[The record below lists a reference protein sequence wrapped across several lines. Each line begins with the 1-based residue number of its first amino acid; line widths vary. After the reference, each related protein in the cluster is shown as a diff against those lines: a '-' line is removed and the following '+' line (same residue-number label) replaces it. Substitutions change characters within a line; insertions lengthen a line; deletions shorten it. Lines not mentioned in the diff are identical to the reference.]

1 MISGGNAMNFN
12 KTLAL
17 VIALLM
23 LSTCLSGCSV
33 VGRLLEKEEKVAVNS
48 TPAETEP
55 LETEPPIYDT
65 VEYTTEKVDYSIY
78 DPSSGKSKVD
88 LYYNKVVLTGDTA
101 EITAI
106 NEHITKDCDKYAESL
121 DIAQYQE
128 YAKYAGGYTFMN
140 CFDSA
145 VTNNADGIFSIK
157 MSQSWYMG
165 GVFNGNHY
173 GLTYNLH
180 TGKLLDITDITELS
194 KSELQSAI
202 QTSVKNHLNEM
213 YGGAGYGDY
222 YETLDRYSLEDYL
235 FYVENGELVVTFPTY
250 TLGPGAAG
258 AVTVNTGIM
267 TALQEN

>member
-1 MISGGNAMNFN
+1 MNFK

-17 VIALLM
+17 IIALLM

-33 VGRLLEKEEKVAVNS
+33 VGRLFEKKEDVTVNS
-48 TPAETEP
+48 VPAETEP
-55 LETEPPIYDT
+55 VETEPPIYDT

-78 DPSSGKSKVD
+78 DQTSGKSKVD
-88 LYYNKVVLTGDTA
+88 LYYNKIVLTGDTP
-101 EITAI
+101 EIIAI
-106 NEHITKDCDKYAESL
+106 NEHITKDCDKYVESL

-140 CFDSA
+140 YYDSQ
-145 VTNNADGIFSIK
+145 VTNNADGIFSIR

-180 TGKLLDITDITELS
+180 TGKLVDIADITSLS
-194 KSELQSAI
+194 NSELQSAI
-202 QTSVKNHLNEM
+202 QTAVKDHLNEM
-213 YGGAGYGDY
+213 YSNGGYGDY

-267 TALQEN
+267 TSLQEN

>member
-1 MISGGNAMNFN
+1 MNFN

-48 TPAETEP
+48 IPAETEP
-55 LETEPPIYDT
+55 LQTEPPIYDT

-88 LYYNKVVLTGDTA
+88 LYYNKVVLTGDTP

-106 NEHITKDCDKYAESL
+106 NEHITKDCDKYVEGL

-128 YAKYAGGYTFMN
+128 YAKYAGEYAFMN

-145 VTNNADGIFSIK
+145 VTNNADGIFSINYPFTPICLPPAPDIPIICLL
-157 MSQSWYMG
+157 S
-165 GVFNGNHY
+165 F
-173 GLTYNLH
+173 
-180 TGKLLDITDITELS
+180 LDILY
-194 KSELQSAI
+194 Q
-202 QTSVKNHLNEM
+202 
-213 YGGAGYGDY
+213 
-222 YETLDRYSLEDYL
+222 
-235 FYVENGELVVTFPTY
+235 
-250 TLGPGAAG
+250 
-258 AVTVNTGIM
+258 
-267 TALQEN
+267 

>member
-1 MISGGNAMNFN
+1 MKFKN
-12 KTLAL
+12 TLA
-17 VIALLM
+17 VLM
-23 LSTCLSGCSV
+23 AVVVMSASLSGCFAKTAV
-33 VGRLLEKEEKVAVNS
+33 NKLLKEEKVDKVQS
-48 TPAETEP
+48 ETETVP
-55 LETEPPIYDT
+55 TETEPPIYDT

-128 YAKYAGGYTFMN
+128 YAKYAGEYTFMN
-140 CFDSA
+140 YYDSA

-194 KSELQSAI
+194 NSELQSAI
-202 QTSVKNHLNEM
+202 QTSVKNYLNEM
-213 YGGAGYGDY
+213 YRDEGYWDY

-267 TALQEN
+267 TSLQEN